1 MQVGVFPRI
10 ASYKCSIYF
19 DNLPVRKNYFV
30 MGIGEIELFLRFLE
44 YGYLKS
50 PLRKPIRGGL
60 PNYMSFSLFHL
71 AQIQIKLVELALVD
85 S

>member
-1 MQVGVFPRI
+1 MGVSPRI

-30 MGIGEIELFLRFLE
+30 MGIGEIEFLRFLK
-44 YGYLKS
+44 YRYLKS

-60 PNYMSFSLFHL
+60 SRIMLLFLFHF
-71 AQIQIKLVELALVD
+71 AQVQIKLVELALVNP
-85 S
+85 

>member
-1 MQVGVFPRI
+1 
-10 ASYKCSIYF
+10 
-19 DNLPVRKNYFV
+19 

-71 AQIQIKLVELALVD
+71 AQVQVKLVELALVD